1 MPTECL
7 EWGGEGHLLFYVDKK
22 NNVSYK
28 GFIDGKI
35 SYPILKPEKSLMDN
49 KLLLC
54 TVTINK
60 EREEEECFFYSWALN
75 RRITAKWS
83 SLDSIKNSCEVQYK
97 LEKYFTFPTEVVDSI
112 LEYMQANNAWL
123 ATIRVNSKDNTMSL
137 NFVTVIGLDGLPLLD
152 LTYVLPDYSIG
163 TIGLLKERIEEV
175 DEKKAQLEQM
185 MEQRMLEVQKNKENI
200 AASFF
205 RVNALLGE
213 TKKESIPENLERDGN
228 RLIMNNNLHLLN
240 EET

>member
-1 MPTECL
+1 
-7 EWGGEGHLLFYVDKK
+7 
-22 NNVSYK
+22 
-28 GFIDGKI
+28 
-35 SYPILKPEKSLMDN
+35 MDN